1 MGRLQAFE
9 LLAGWKAGTFLG
21 YARQFAMAEDAGFG
35 VFGSEVLEQFVHG
48 ELLGICTRVGCLASL
63 IETSFVDDTQRT
75 VVVVAGM
82 YALDGLWQ

>member
-21 YARQFAMAEDAGFG
+21 YARQFAVAEDAGFWVLSG
-35 VFGSEVLEQFVHG
+35 ERLEQFVHRV
-48 ELLGICTRVGCLASL
+48 LLDFCTRVGSLASL
-63 IETSFVDDTQRT
+63 IEASFVDDTQGT

-82 YALDGLWQ
+82 YTLDGLWQ